1 MSVSTTIDSTVG
13 IVSVLTTGTPS
24 LAILENAVFTG
35 AVDFTAATVSGIT
48 TNPNV
53 LEIDDAPP
61 PDAAYDMSGGVR
73 VIRMTSVA
81 TPWVANTLT
90 ITQLNNLGL
99 AAGQATTVK
108 LLTPISGTFDRTVV
122 LTGMTLD
129 GTASSA
135 TFGSL
140 KIKKDKGVGVSLDI
154 VRSGAGSYFVF
165 GSDIAN
171 S

>member
-1 MSVSTTIDSTVG
+1 MSVSTTIDSALGV
-13 IVSVLTTGTPS
+13 VSVLTTGTPS
-24 LAILENAVFTG
+24 LAISENAVFTG

-48 TNPNV
+48 SNPNV

-61 PDAAYDMSGGVR
+61 PDAAYNMSGGVR
-73 VIRMTSVA
+73 VIRMTSVV
-81 TPWVANTLT
+81 TPWAANTLT

-99 AAGQATTVK
+99 AAGEATTVK
-108 LLTPISGTFDRTVV
+108 LLTPISGADRTVV

-135 TFGSL
+135 TYASL
-140 KIKKDKGVGVSLDI
+140 KIKQKTGIGVNLEI
-154 VRSGAGSYFVF
+154 VRSGASYFVF